1 MQWRKLTTEERDQ
14 NCINKS
20 SILNVPRVAKRFTD
34 ITTTTTHNNNYC
46 YNKNNNKNTNK
57 NNNDKKNNT
66 AYLLREKKTSSL
78 YCWEYTLQYLY
89 RIHINKVHVKKLKC
103 FEDGKNIPFNQG
115 FFNLSSPEITNKITT
130 FESFRLGEKEPSSQR
145 NRLEQMIDS

>member
-1 MQWRKLTTEERDQ
+1 M
-14 NCINKS
+14 
-20 SILNVPRVAKRFTD
+20 AKRFTD

-46 YNKNNNKNTNK
+46 YNKNNNKKNTNK

-89 RIHINKVHVKKLKC
+89 WIHINKVHVKKLKC

-115 FFNLSSPEITNKITT
+115 FLICRAQKLLIRSQHLKVSDWGRRSSPESATDWNK
-130 FESFRLGEKEPSSQR
+130 
-145 NRLEQMIDS
+145 